1 MDSFRFLSYN
11 QYQEMSEMSNSRISI
26 FWATLRHGLQMLG
39 LLCAA
44 TVVGLV
50 FRQLGFPETNIV
62 LLYLLAVL
70 LTAWITRGYGYGVL
84 ASLAATLIFNYFF
97 TAPYWSLSVDDPSY
111 WITFVIMT
119 VTAFITSAL
128 TSKAKLSAR
137 RAMQREQEI
146 KTYYT
151 LSRRLNEEIEL
162 PQIARLAAEVLSN
175 ALNTEISC
183 LCLNESEQPASLY
196 RALPGQSALS
206 LPCGDLT
213 VGKESRE
220 TDQSEKTVSL
230 PLQNK
235 GVQLAV
241 LRIPAETMNSM
252 SESDRQLLQSLSE
265 MITLAMDRFR
275 AARQKIRSEEEAAQE
290 RYRSNLLRAISHD
303 LRTPLSAIMG
313 TSEMILG
320 MSENDDPRRALAW
333 DIYQDADWLHSLVE
347 NILSL
352 TRIQDGHLNLHL
364 EKEAAEEII
373 ASALDHI
380 AKRAPQRMIN
390 VSIPDEVLMIPMDGK
405 LIQQVLINLLDNALK
420 HTQPQDEIT
429 LTLRRDQ
436 NEAVFTVRDG
446 GEGIADK
453 DLAHIFQTFYTT
465 RTRQA
470 DAQHGIGLGLT
481 ICESIVK
488 AHHGTI
494 SARNRTDCCGAEF
507 TFRLPL
513 EESQ

>member
-1 MDSFRFLSYN
+1 
-11 QYQEMSEMSNSRISI
+11 
-26 FWATLRHGLQMLG
+26 
-39 LLCAA
+39 
-44 TVVGLV
+44 
-50 FRQLGFPETNIV
+50 
-62 LLYLLAVL
+62 
-70 LTAWITRGYGYGVL
+70 
-84 ASLAATLIFNYFF
+84 
-97 TAPYWSLSVDDPSY
+97 
-111 WITFVIMT
+111 
-119 VTAFITSAL
+119 
-128 TSKAKLSAR
+128 
-137 RAMQREQEI
+137 
-146 KTYYT
+146 
-151 LSRRLNEEIEL
+151 
-162 PQIARLAAEVLSN
+162 
-175 ALNTEISC
+175 
-183 LCLNESEQPASLY
+183 
-196 RALPGQSALS
+196 
-206 LPCGDLT
+206 
-213 VGKESRE
+213 
-220 TDQSEKTVSL
+220 
-230 PLQNK
+230 
-235 GVQLAV
+235 
-241 LRIPAETMNSM
+241 M

-390 VSIPDEVLMIPMDGK
+390 VSIPNEVLMIPMDGK